1 MGRSSK
7 ALDMDPG
14 IDDACAIILS
24 ESFWGSRLRSVSTV
38 SGNVD
43 VQKTTIN
50 ALRIK
55 ELFGYTYKVYRGASR
70 PLSGKPINAAFVHGT
85 DGLGDAGLP
94 MPQIKEEKQTAA
106 EALIREATG
115 GHDII
120 ATGPLTNV
128 AISLILEPGLAD
140 KAGSLTIMGGAFR
153 LTRTGGGNATR
164 FAEFN
169 VYADPE
175 AAAIVFS
182 SLRTLNVVP
191 LDLTMNPALSFR
203 KSEIEA
209 LPDTK
214 GARFLRAISARYLE
228 RFPALVLH
236 DAIAVDVLE
245 HGDEYTYIS
254 GRVEVVRYGRMR
266 GTTYLMRDDEYDHRV
281 YIEPKNSNGFKE
293 RFLNALK
300 ELS

>member
-1 MGRSSK
+1 MGGSSK

-55 ELFGYTYKVYRGASR
+55 ELFGYSYKVYRGASR
-70 PLSGKPINAAFVHGT
+70 PLAGRLTKAAFVHGN

-94 MPQIKEEKQTAA
+94 MPQIKEEKQTAV
-106 EALIREATG
+106 EALIRAAAD

-128 AISLILEPGLAD
+128 ALLLILRPDLTNNI
-140 KAGSLTIMGGAFR
+140 GSLTIMGGAFR
-153 LTRTGGGNATR
+153 LTETGGGNATR

-175 AAAIVFS
+175 AADIVFS
-182 SLRTLNVVP
+182 SLRHMNVVP

-203 KSEIEA
+203 KDEIEG

-245 HGDEYTYIS
+245 HDDEYTYMS
-254 GRVEVVRYGRMR
+254 GRVGVVKQGIAR
-266 GTTYLMRDDEYDHRV
+266 GATYLMRDDEYDHRV
-281 YIEPKNSNGFKE
+281 YIAPKNNNGFKE
-293 RFLNALK
+293 RFLSALK